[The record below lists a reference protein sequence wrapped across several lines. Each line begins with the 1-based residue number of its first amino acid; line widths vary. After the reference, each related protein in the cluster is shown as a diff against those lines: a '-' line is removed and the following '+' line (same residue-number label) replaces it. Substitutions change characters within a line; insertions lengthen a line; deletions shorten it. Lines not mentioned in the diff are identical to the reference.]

1 MHEGFQTALSVLFPP
16 ACLACGEIVDSTN
29 ALCGPCWRD
38 TPFIGGVC
46 CDMCGIPQHG
56 PRDPDAAI
64 VCDDCLRHPRN
75 WASGRAALVYRDKGR
90 RIVLSLKHG
99 DRHDIARMAGLW
111 MVRAISDI
119 LTPDTLLVPVPLHW
133 TRFFRRTFNQSALL
147 AQAMAQQ
154 STCEVLPDALRRR
167 VRTASLD
174 HSSPSERMHIL
185 RQTMEASAKGK
196 IQIGGRH
203 IVIVDDV
210 MTSGATF
217 FEATRACLDA
227 GAAKVSVVALA
238 RAAKTP

>member
-1 MHEGFQTALSVLFPP
+1 M
-16 ACLACGEIVDSTN
+16 VDSTN

-38 TPFIGGVC
+38 TPFIGGVS
-46 CDMCGIPQHG
+46 CDMCGVPQTG
-56 PRDPDAAI
+56 LRDVGEAI

-75 WASGRAALVYRDKGR
+75 WASGRAALMYRDKGR
-90 RIVLSLKHG
+90 KIVLSLKHG

-111 MVRAISDI
+111 MVRAVSDI

-147 AQAMAQQ
+147 GHAMAQQ
-154 STCEVLPDALRRR
+154 SACKMVPDALRRV
-167 VRTASLD
+167 VRTPSLD
-174 HSSPSERMHIL
+174 HASPQDRIKTL
-185 RQTMEASAKGK
+185 RQTMAVSAKGQDV
-196 IQIGGRH
+196 IRGRD

-227 GAAKVSVVALA
+227 GAANVSVVALA
-238 RAAKTP
+238 RAAKTA